1 MLMNADHSC
10 GIAYESVSQL
20 RDVNKAF
27 FLDSQIDEA
36 AKICDVGH
44 NAGKYHPFLYIID
57 SPYILVKFKNLNFL
71 SRVTSRFLQF
81 LKNVCQSRQSDRI
94 CYIFLR

>member
-20 RDVNKAF
+20 RDVNEAF

-44 NAGKYHPFLYIID
+44 NAGKYHPSCTSSI
-57 SPYILVKFKNLNFL
+57 VRTFL
-71 SRVTSRFLQF
+71 SNSKT
-81 LKNVCQSRQSDRI
+81 
-94 CYIFLR
+94 